1 MPDTLLPT
9 RLEKLDASNESAD
22 KDRFNRL
29 LSIVPYPLS
38 WPFPIV
44 PITAI
49 VVKAPTLLKLTRAES
64 IDIPRTDR
72 LVPTILPSME
82 VISLFFPFTENSPFT
97 IPDAGVDKFCVNGAI
112 SAL

>member
-1 MPDTLLPT
+1 MPDILLPT
-9 RLEKLDASNESAD
+9 RLEKLDASKESAD

-38 WPFPIV
+38 WPFPIAPV
-44 PITAI
+44 TAI

-97 IPDAGVDKFCVNGAI
+97 IPDACVDKFCVNGAI